1 MQVIRSEWQENPRPI
16 ENGQMVIAIGDVH
29 GCSKHLEKM
38 YECVAEDVESLTP
51 NNITCIL
58 IGDLIDRGTNSL
70 ECLILATQGLSSYIS
85 ELNVKDIVLKGNHD
99 LWLCNALNGQLSE
112 KDFQSWMHNGGK
124 ATLTSL
130 GITPSLPVDTLQKKI
145 QNCLPIKTRSM
156 LYDMQDSFKIEQL
169 LFVHAGIDPKYH
181 LANQTQNSML
191 WIREEFLNPNFW
203 PFNEIVIHGHTIEYF
218 SKKPKIY
225 SHRIGIDTGAYVTE
239 ILTAVE
245 FLGSEMRF
253 LMVKPAD

>member
-16 ENGQMVIAIGDVH
+16 ENGKMVIAIGDVH
-29 GCSKHLEKM
+29 GCSKHLAKM
-38 YECVAEDVESLTP
+38 YEYIAEDVESLIP

-58 IGDLIDRGTNSL
+58 IGDLIDRGENSL

-85 ELNVKDIVLKGNHD
+85 KLNVKDIVLKGNHD
-99 LWLCNALNGQLSE
+99 LWLCNALNGQLNE
-112 KDFQSWMHNGGK
+112 KDFQSWMRNGGK

-130 GITPSLPVDTLQKKI
+130 GVPPGLSIDTLQKSIK
-145 QNCLPIKTRSM
+145 NCLPIKTRLM
-156 LYDMQDSFKIEQL
+156 LKNMQDNFKIEQL

-181 LANQTQNSML
+181 LTNQTQHSML
-191 WIREEFLNPNFW
+191 WIREEFLNPTYW
-203 PFNEIVIHGHTIEYF
+203 PFNEIVIHGHTIECF
-218 SKKPKIY
+218 LKKPKIY

-239 ILTAVE
+239 ILTAIE